1 MVGPYREAGPR
12 AGANEERIM
21 YKHIL
26 VATDGTKLSAK
37 AVRTAARLAKTCHAK
52 LAGVYAVQPY
62 PDPVYS
68 EGAAFG
74 PRMSRTRY
82 TEFAQRE
89 AKKALAAVEIE
100 AETAGVPYSS
110 VLATD
115 DQPWKAIIRAAR
127 AKRCDVIVMASHGR
141 RGLSAMLLG
150 SETSKVLA
158 HSKVPVLVCR

>member
-1 MVGPYREAGPR
+1 
-12 AGANEERIM
+12 M

-37 AVRTAARLAKTCHAK
+37 AVKTAARLAKTCNAR

-62 PDPVYS
+62 PNPVYS

-74 PRMSRTRY
+74 PRMSRSRY
-82 TEFAQRE
+82 MEIAER
-89 AKKALAAVEIE
+89 AGRKALAAVEIE
-100 AETAGVPYSS
+100 AQTAGVPFSP
-110 VLATD
+110 VLAMD
-115 DQPWKAIIRAAR
+115 GQAWKAIIRAAR

-141 RGLSAMLLG
+141 RGLSALLLG

-158 HSKVPVLVCR
+158 HSKIPVLVCR

>member
-1 MVGPYREAGPR
+1 
-12 AGANEERIM
+12 M

-26 VATDGTKLSAK
+26 VATDGSRLSAK
-37 AVRTAARLAKTCHAK
+37 ALKTAARLAKTCGARMT
-52 LAGVYAVQPY
+52 GVYAVPPY

-82 TEFAQRE
+82 TEIAERE
-89 AKKALAAVEIE
+89 GRKALAAVEIE
-100 AETAGVPYSS
+100 AQTAAVPYSS
-110 VLATD
+110 LLATEG
-115 DQPWKAIIRAAR
+115 QPWKAIIRAAR

-141 RGLSAMLLG
+141 RGISALLLG

>member
-1 MVGPYREAGPR
+1 
-12 AGANEERIM
+12 M

-37 AVRTAARLAKTCHAK
+37 AVRTATRLAKTCNAR
-52 LAGVYAVQPY
+52 LTGVYAVQPY

-74 PRMSRTRY
+74 PRMSRSRY
-82 TEFAQRE
+82 TEFAERE
-89 AKKALAAVEIE
+89 GRKALAAVEIE
-100 AETAGVPYSS
+100 AETAGVPFSP

-115 DQPWKAIIRAAR
+115 AQPWKAIIRAAR
-127 AKRCDVIVMASHGR
+127 AKHCDAIVMASHGR
-141 RGLSAMLLG
+141 RGISALLLG

-158 HSKVPVLVCR
+158 HSRVPVLVCR

>member
-1 MVGPYREAGPR
+1 
-12 AGANEERIM
+12 M

-26 VATDGTKLSAK
+26 VATDGTKLSGK
-37 AVRTAARLAKTCHAK
+37 AVKTAARLAKICNAR
-52 LAGVYAVQPY
+52 LAAVYAVQPY

-82 TEFAQRE
+82 MDVAGRE
-89 AKKALAAVEIE
+89 GKKALAAVEIE

-110 VLATD
+110 VLAID
-115 DQPWKAIIRAAR
+115 AQPWKAIIRAAR

-141 RGLSAMLLG
+141 RGISALLLG

-158 HSKVPVLVCR
+158 HSTVPVLVCR

>member
-1 MVGPYREAGPR
+1 
-12 AGANEERIM
+12 M

-37 AVRTAARLAKTCHAK
+37 AVKAAARLAKTCNAR
-52 LAGVYAVQPY
+52 LAAVYAMQPY

-74 PRMSRTRY
+74 PRMSRSRY
-82 TEFAQRE
+82 MQVAERE
-89 AKKALAAVEIE
+89 ARKALAAVEIE
-100 AETAGVPYSS
+100 AQTAAVPFSS
-110 VLATD
+110 VLVTD
-115 DQPWKAIIRAAR
+115 AQPWKAIIRAAR
-127 AKRCDVIVMASHGR
+127 SRRCDVIVMASHGR
-141 RGLSAMLLG
+141 RGISALLLG

>member
-1 MVGPYREAGPR
+1 
-12 AGANEERIM
+12 M

-37 AVRTAARLAKTCHAK
+37 AVRTAARLAKTCNAK
-52 LAGVYAVQPY
+52 LAGVYSVQPY
-62 PDPVYS
+62 PEPVYS

-74 PRMSRTRY
+74 PRMSRSRY
-82 TEFAQRE
+82 TQTVERE
-89 AKKALAAVEIE
+89 GKKALAAVEIE

>member
-1 MVGPYREAGPR
+1 
-12 AGANEERIM
+12 M

-26 VATDGTKLSAK
+26 VATDGSKLSGK
-37 AVRTAARLAKTCHAK
+37 AVRAAARLAKTCQAR
-52 LAGVYAVQPY
+52 LTGIYAVQPY

-82 TEFAQRE
+82 NELAERE
-89 AKKALAAVEIE
+89 GRKALAAVEIE
-100 AETAGVPYSS
+100 AQTAGVPYGS

-115 DQPWKAIIRAAR
+115 AQAWKAIIRAAR
-127 AKRCDVIVMASHGR
+127 AKRCDVVVMASHGR

-150 SETSKVLA
+150 SETSKVLT
-158 HSKVPVLVCR
+158 HSRVPVLVCR